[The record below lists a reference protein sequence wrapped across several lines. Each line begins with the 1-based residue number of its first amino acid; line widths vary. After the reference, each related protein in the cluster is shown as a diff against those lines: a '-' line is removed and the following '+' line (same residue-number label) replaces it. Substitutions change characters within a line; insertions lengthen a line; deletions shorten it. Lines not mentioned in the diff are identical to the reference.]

1 MLKLK
6 LSALLIVAMVLSGCA
21 SLNPDY
27 ETPSVALTSF
37 KAVPSESMVPAFE
50 VGLRVINPNPGDL
63 TLAGVVYTIS
73 LEGHEV
79 VKGVGKDF
87 PVIEGYSQEDI
98 LLTAS
103 VKPLSGIRL
112 ISELMGSEKTALRYD
127 FEAKLDVG
135 GLFPSI
141 RVNESGQIDLGA
153 AGSPR

>member
-1 MLKLK
+1 LKLK
-6 LSALLIVAMVLSGCA
+6 HSILLVAIAMLSACA
-21 SLNPDY
+21 TMNPDY

-50 VGLRVINPNPGDL
+50 VGLRVINPNPGEL
-63 TLAGVVYTIS
+63 MLAGVVYTIS

-87 PVIEGYSQEDI
+87 PVIEGYSQQDI

-112 ISELMGSEKTALRYD
+112 ISELMGTEKTALDYD

-153 AGSPR
+153 TASPR